1 LVSTQ
6 FLNDY
11 ILSYMVYYMTTVSV
25 RLSEEERKEL
35 LKYGNLSE
43 SLREGLKLYLGRKK
57 SEKLIRRLE
66 VLQSSNPLKTST
78 AGELKLIRQD
88 RNR

>member
-1 LVSTQ
+1 
-6 FLNDY
+6 
-11 ILSYMVYYMTTVSV
+11 MTTISV
-25 RLSEEERKEL
+25 RISEEERREL

-66 VLQSSNPLKTST
+66 ALQSSNPVRTST
-78 AGELKLIRQD
+78 AMDLKLIRQD

>member
-1 LVSTQ
+1 
-6 FLNDY
+6 
-11 ILSYMVYYMTTVSV
+11 MTTVSM
-25 RLSEEERKEL
+25 RLSEEERREL

-66 VLQSSNPLKTST
+66 ALQSSNPVKTST
-78 AGELKLIRQD
+78 AVDLKLIRQD

>member
-1 LVSTQ
+1 
-6 FLNDY
+6 
-11 ILSYMVYYMTTVSV
+11 MTTVSV
-25 RLSEEERKEL
+25 RISEEERREL

-43 SLREGLKLYLGRKK
+43 SLREGLKLYLGKKK

-66 VLQSSNPLKTST
+66 ALQSLNPVKTST
-78 AGELKLIRQD
+78 ATDLKLISQD

>member
-1 LVSTQ
+1 
-6 FLNDY
+6 
-11 ILSYMVYYMTTVSV
+11 MTTVSV
-25 RLSEEERKEL
+25 RISDEDKKEL

-43 SLREGLKLYLGRKK
+43 SLREGLKLYLRKRK

-66 VLQSSNPLKTST
+66 VLQSTNPVKIST
-78 AGELKLIRQD
+78 ATDLKLIKQD